1 MQDLLEEE
9 LGSGAFGVG
18 EEFGGRFSSTIW
30 PWSMKITQ
38 SAT

>member
-18 EEFGGRFSSTIW
+18 EEFGRVCFLRRFG
-30 PWSMKITQ
+30 PGP
-38 SAT
+38 